1 MRTLFLAT
9 ILTLFLTQPAAAET
23 KCAELL
29 DKNCTS
35 CHYKTRIC
43 AKIGKK
49 SKRGWKI
56 SVKRMLR
63 YGLSLNKNEQKEIV
77 QCLTELKKGSK
88 LVCE

>member
-1 MRTLFLAT
+1 MKRIISAIVMILFMSA
-9 ILTLFLTQPAAAET
+9 PAFAEEN
-23 KCAELL
+23 CGELL
-29 DKNCTS
+29 EKNCTS

-43 AKIGKK
+43 QKIGAK

-63 YGLSLNKNEQKEIV
+63 YGLKLDKKEQKEIV
-77 QCLTELKKGSK
+77 ACLSELKKGSK